1 MNWRPTKLEVD
12 LSRIRSNYRAVR
24 KHIGEGPLIFG
35 VVKGDAYKLGA
46 LPVAKVLEDEGAT
59 FFAVATCDEAIELK
73 EGGIEGPVLVL
84 GPSPYGVAGEYVR
97 LGIRAT
103 VNDPQ
108 IARAMSDAAVRQGN
122 TAYAHVKVDTGMG
135 RIGFFPDQ
143 IKTELEEIS
152 KLPGLELEGI
162 FTHFAIA
169 DAREDN
175 LDYTRE
181 QYRTFCTVL
190 EDLKQSGINFKI
202 RHCCNSGATLALPE
216 YAMDGVRPG
225 QLVVGMYPSKE
236 VVRSIPLD
244 PVFEFKTEIAA
255 IRDVPSGKGISYGLI
270 YYTSSQERLAVIPV
284 GYADGYCRE
293 LSGTGVE
300 VLVRGKR
307 CPVVGRICMDQAVV
321 DVSGVPGANVGDEVV
336 LIGRQGDEF
345 ISAEEIADRM
355 GTIVTT
361 IPNRI
366 GKRVSR
372 VYID

>member
-1 MNWRPTKLEVD
+1 
-12 LSRIRSNYRAVR
+12 
-24 KHIGEGPLIFG
+24 
-35 VVKGDAYKLGA
+35 
-46 LPVAKVLEDEGAT
+46 
-59 FFAVATCDEAIELK
+59 
-73 EGGIEGPVLVL
+73 
-84 GPSPYGVAGEYVR
+84 
-97 LGIRAT
+97 
-103 VNDPQ
+103 
-108 IARAMSDAAVRQGN
+108 
-122 TAYAHVKVDTGMG
+122 
-135 RIGFFPDQ
+135 
-143 IKTELEEIS
+143 
-152 KLPGLELEGI
+152 
-162 FTHFAIA
+162 
-169 DAREDN
+169 
-175 LDYTRE
+175 
-181 QYRTFCTVL
+181 
-190 EDLKQSGINFKI
+190 
-202 RHCCNSGATLALPE
+202 
-216 YAMDGVRPG
+216 MDGVRPG

-255 IRDVPSGKGISYGLI
+255 IRDVPPGKGISYGLI